1 VDEQLAL
8 LRVGLG
14 DRREHPGRCA
24 GGAGAEVA
32 AVKEE
37 DLEAALTGAPGD
49 RQADD
54 AAADDGHVCVRE
66 VVRHAR
72 SSVSL
77 RRGAEQR
84 VGLAHSAPMSL
95 LERRRQRLAHARLYL
110 VCDARPGG
118 RPLEDVLAPALRGG
132 VDVFQLRCKDA
143 TDEEILAAA
152 AGAREWCEVAGALFI
167 LNDRP
172 DLVAAAGADGV
183 HVGQDDAPV
192 AEARRI
198 AGPDALVGLSTHTP
212 EQIDAGT
219 TTADYIGVGPVHA
232 TPTKPGRVPVGLDLV
247 TYAARNAT
255 VPWFAIGGVDEANL
269 DAVMTAGA
277 NRAAVVRAIAES
289 PDPEG
294 VARRLGTALDAG
306 PPNVRRP
313 RKSSAERAREIQATL
328 EPLAPGERPT
338 PLLVAVV
345 TAVALGIVNL
355 VLAATGHSGKGGA
368 GTLIVYC
375 ALMFAAAWGMWAKR
389 YVAVLLFQI
398 LLAILVVFFFLF
410 LMRASSVGDVA
421 LSLGVIVPA
430 GWLFW
435 KLVRVLARLQ
445 VPPEHA
451 V

>member
-1 VDEQLAL
+1 
-8 LRVGLG
+8 
-14 DRREHPGRCA
+14 
-24 GGAGAEVA
+24 
-32 AVKEE
+32 
-37 DLEAALTGAPGD
+37 
-49 RQADD
+49 
-54 AAADDGHVCVRE
+54 
-66 VVRHAR
+66 
-72 SSVSL
+72 
-77 RRGAEQR
+77 
-84 VGLAHSAPMSL
+84 
-95 LERRRQRLAHARLYL
+95 
-110 VCDARPGG
+110 
-118 RPLEDVLAPALRGG
+118 
-132 VDVFQLRCKDA
+132 
-143 TDEEILAAA
+143 
-152 AGAREWCEVAGALFI
+152 
-167 LNDRP
+167 
-172 DLVAAAGADGV
+172 
-183 HVGQDDAPV
+183 
-192 AEARRI
+192 
-198 AGPDALVGLSTHTP
+198 
-212 EQIDAGT
+212 
-219 TTADYIGVGPVHA
+219 
-232 TPTKPGRVPVGLDLV
+232 
-247 TYAARNAT
+247 
-255 VPWFAIGGVDEANL
+255 
-269 DAVMTAGA
+269 MTAGA